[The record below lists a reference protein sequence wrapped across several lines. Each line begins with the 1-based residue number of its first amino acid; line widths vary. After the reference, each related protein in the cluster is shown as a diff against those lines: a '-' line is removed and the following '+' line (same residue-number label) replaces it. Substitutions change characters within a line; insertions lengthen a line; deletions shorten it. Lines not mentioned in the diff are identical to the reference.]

1 MPVYLVQH
9 GKQIPKEEDP
19 EQHLSE
25 AGKQDTEAVAKE
37 ASAKGVEVKKILHS
51 EKARAKETA
60 DAIAAILAPS
70 EGTEQKE
77 GIQALDDVKA
87 AAFELDPSGNLM
99 LVGHLPFMEKLA
111 AFLVTGDE
119 SRLTVKFQNGGIVCL
134 DKRDEDDNWHVRWA
148 ITPRP

>member
-9 GKQIPKEEDP
+9 GKQTPKEEDP

-25 AGKQDTEAVAKE
+25 KGRQDAEAVAQE
-37 ASAKGVEVKKILHS
+37 ASAKGVEVKKIFHS

-60 DAIAAILAPS
+60 DALAGILNPS

-77 GIQALDDVKA
+77 GIQALDDVKPVA
-87 AAFELDPSGNLM
+87 SGLSPSGNLM
-99 LVGHLPFMEKLA
+99 LVGHLPFMEKFA
-111 AFLVTGDE
+111 SFLVTGDE